1 MSEIRNEFYKCVTR
15 LVLAQYYTATRKL
28 FKYIDPYNDPTLI
41 PVQTA
46 MYCINK

>member
-1 MSEIRNEFYKCVTR
+1 MRDPISSGT
-15 LVLAQYYTATRKL
+15 YYTATRKL